1 MLYISPP
8 AMTTYLFDRA
18 LLADG
23 WHRDVAVTVAD
34 DATIASVAR
43 GARPDAAVP
52 IAGAALPGMPNLH
65 SHAFQRAFAG
75 QAERAEPGKSTFWS
89 WRSAMYRHAR
99 SITPDDLTA
108 IATELYIEML
118 KAGYTAVGEFHY
130 LHHAPDGTPYPD
142 PTAMSAALLDAAER
156 AGIRLVLLPVLY
168 MASGFGAQDVTA
180 DQRRFHNRLDAFVDL
195 LDALAR
201 AVRDRP
207 AATLG
212 VALHSLRAV
221 GPDAIGALL
230 DHWRGAGPIHLHIA
244 EQQREVADCL
254 AWCGRRPIEWL
265 TETQPVDASWCLVHA
280 THATDAELAAIART
294 GAVVGLCPTTEA
306 NLGDGLFPT
315 AAFLDAGGRFGL
327 GSDSHVSV
335 SPIEELRWLEYQ
347 QRLATGRRTVLA
359 PEDGGDR
366 LWSAAARGGA
376 QALGLPPA
384 GLAPGGAAD
393 IVVADLNGPALAG
406 REDGAIADAL
416 VFSGNTAPFKDVM
429 VAGRWVVRDDRHA
442 HQEPA
447 LTAFADVVRRHAT

>member
-1 MLYISPP
+1 M
-8 AMTTYLFDRA
+8 ATYRFDRA

-23 WHRDVAVTVAD
+23 WYRDVAVGVAD
-34 DATIASVAR
+34 DGTIASVAH
-43 GARPDAAVP
+43 GARPDGAIS

-75 QAERAEPGKSTFWS
+75 QAERAEPGRSTFWS
-89 WRSAMYRHAR
+89 WRSAMYRYAR

-142 PTAMSAALLDAAER
+142 PTAMSAALIDAADR

-168 MASGFGAQDVTA
+168 MASGFGAEGVTA
-180 DQRRFHNRLDAFVDL
+180 GQRRFHHRVDAFVDL
-195 LDALAR
+195 LDALAGSVR
-201 AVRDRP
+201 ARP
-207 AATLG
+207 TASLG

-221 GPDAIGALL
+221 GPDATSALL
-230 DHWRGAGPIHLHIA
+230 DHWQAAGPVHLHIA
-244 EQQREVADCL
+244 EQEQEVADCL

-265 TETQPVDASWCLVHA
+265 IETQPVDASWCLVHA
-280 THATDAELAAIART
+280 TQATDAELAAIART
-294 GAVVGLCPTTEA
+294 NAVVGLCPTTEA
-306 NLGDGLFPT
+306 NLGDGIFPT
-315 AAFLDAGGRFGL
+315 GAFLAVGGRFGL

-347 QRLATGRRTVLA
+347 QRLVTRRRTVLA
-359 PEDGGDR
+359 PEHGGDR
-366 LWSAAARGGA
+366 LWSAAARGGG

-384 GLAPGGAAD
+384 GLEPGGGAD
-393 IVVADLNGPALAG
+393 IVVADLDGPTLAG
-406 REDGAIADAL
+406 REDGDIADAL
-416 VFSGNTAPFKDVM
+416 IFSGNTPPFKDVM
-429 VAGRWVVRDDRHA
+429 VAGRWVVRDWRHT

-447 LTAFADVVRRHAT
+447 LTAFADVVRRHGT